1 MKILRIRR
9 GYTTNSSA
17 YTEWLPPPAG
27 GSAQSNGAPATGT
40 ASGGSGPGGASAPVV
55 SGTQAPSAMGS
66 TQTQPPSQLG
76 GNSLLVGGL
85 LAAVVAV
92 FVGERL
98 VRRLRLGRHRVGDAD
113 E

>member
-17 YTEWLPPPAG
+17 YTEWLPPPGG
-27 GSAQSNGAPATGT
+27 GSAQGSGATGT
-40 ASGGSGPGGASAPVV
+40 APGGSGPAASSAPAV
-55 SGTQAPSAMGS
+55 SGTQAPSAMAGA
-66 TQTQPPSQLG
+66 QTQPPSQLG

-85 LAAVVAV
+85 LAAVVAA

-98 VRRLRLGRHRVGDAD
+98 LRRLRPGRHRVGDAD

>member
-1 MKILRIRR
+1 MKILRVRR

-27 GSAQSNGAPATGT
+27 GGAQSSGAPAGG
-40 ASGGSGPGGASAPVV
+40 AAVGGSGPAGTSAPAA
-55 SGTQAPSAMGS
+55 SGTQAPSPMPLA
-66 TQTQPPSQLG
+66 QPQSPSQLG

-85 LAAVVAV
+85 VAAVVAA

-98 VRRLRLGRHRVGDAD
+98 LRRLRPGRHRVGDAD